1 MKIGEVIGKRDHST
15 VIHGVEKIEKDLKK
29 DSNLQNII
37 DVITKRW
44 NKGKLS
50 TNSVDNLWISCELL
64 IFPIFEMLITLGLS
78 PGYSALF
85 HNLST

>member
-37 DVITKRW
+37 DVITK
-44 NKGKLS
+44 KM
-50 TNSVDNLWISCELL
+50 E
-64 IFPIFEMLITLGLS
+64 
-78 PGYSALF
+78 
-85 HNLST
+85 